1 MIPNVKVTA
10 EEGLEFI
17 GDDLSED
24 CSFDVYFVGLLL
36 LFDHDVCVWVGG
48 GGCWWWIE
56 LALCRFDKI
65 R

>member
-1 MIPNVKVTA
+1 
-10 EEGLEFI
+10 
-17 GDDLSED
+17 
-24 CSFDVYFVGLLL
+24 LLL
-36 LFDHDVCVWVGG
+36 LFDHDVCVWVGGG